1 MNVSRK
7 YHHIIADLSSS
18 KKQFPQVRQT
28 WIPPVIQVAILLWGR
43 KNQSGFW
50 SWWRPGTSQISCKFQ
65 REFPFSFFP
74 GGKDTVI
81 DPVKGGKGQFGRRF
95 LDKWWRLLGNLCDP
109 KTSSSGDSRKKC
121 FSINN
126 LLLHSLMFFL
136 NREWSYSA
144 KHDHLEHNPQQK
156 GRAFGG
162 FWTLLLE
169 GISLMGQ
176 GKNGN
181 IFKLRLIY
189 NILNNISI
197 QHCLQIMIEKP

>member
-7 YHHIIADLSSS
+7 YHHIIADLSYVHS

-95 LDKWWRLLGNLCDP
+95 LDKWWRLLGNLSDQ
-109 KTSSSGDSRKKC
+109 KTKSKFRWLKKEVLYHQY
-121 FSINN
+121 SA
-126 LLLHSLMFFL
+126 LHSLMFFL

-144 KHDHLEHNPQQK
+144 KHDHLEHNPK
-156 GRAFGG
+156 KARVGEGSGSFRGILDAFAGV
-162 FWTLLLE
+162 
-169 GISLMGQ
+169 
-176 GKNGN
+176 
-181 IFKLRLIY
+181 
-189 NILNNISI
+189 NILDGSR
-197 QHCLQIMIEKP
+197 

>member
-1 MNVSRK
+1 MVVFFK
-7 YHHIIADLSSS
+7 YDHIGMKWMYLANMITSLQTWATSS

-109 KTSSSGDSRKKC
+109 KTKSKFRWLQKEVLYHQYSA
-121 FSINN
+121 
-126 LLLHSLMFFL
+126 LHSLRFL
-136 NREWSYSA
+136 SQPRVI
-144 KHDHLEHNPQQK
+144 
-156 GRAFGG
+156 
-162 FWTLLLE
+162 LL
-169 GISLMGQ
+169 S
-176 GKNGN
+176 
-181 IFKLRLIY
+181 
-189 NILNNISI
+189 
-197 QHCLQIMIEKP
+197 

>member
-1 MNVSRK
+1 ME
-7 YHHIIADLSSS
+7 DLSYVLKEAIPSS
-18 KKQFPQVRQT
+18 PSNMNSSCH
-28 WIPPVIQVAILLWGR
+28 PGGDLLWGR

-95 LDKWWRLLGNLCDP
+95 LDKWWRLLGNLYNP
-109 KTSSSGDSRKKC
+109 KTESKFRWLKKEVLYHQY
-121 FSINN
+121 SA
-126 LLLHSLMFFL
+126 LHSLMFFL

-156 GRAFGG
+156 AGEWRGSG
-162 FWTLLLE
+162 NFWGILDSSAGVNILE
-169 GISLMGQ
+169 GQ
-176 GKNGN
+176 GENGS

-189 NILNNISI
+189 NILNKENI
-197 QHCLQIMIEKP
+197 

>member
-1 MNVSRK
+1 MKRK
-7 YHHIIADLSSS
+7 YLANVITSWRIWAVSS
-18 KKQFPQVRQT
+18 KKQFPPVRQT

-50 SWWRPGTSQISCKFQ
+50 SWWRPGTSQISCRFQ

-109 KTSSSGDSRKKC
+109 KTESKFRWLKKEVLYHQY
-121 FSINN
+121 SA
-126 LLLHSLMFFL
+126 LHSLRFFFL

-156 GRAFGG
+156 ATVGRGERKLLGDFGR
-162 FWTLLLE
+162 FCWSE
-169 GISLMGQ
+169 YPWWVKVEMEISL
-176 GKNGN
+176 
-181 IFKLRLIY
+181 
-189 NILNNISI
+189 S
-197 QHCLQIMIEKP
+197 